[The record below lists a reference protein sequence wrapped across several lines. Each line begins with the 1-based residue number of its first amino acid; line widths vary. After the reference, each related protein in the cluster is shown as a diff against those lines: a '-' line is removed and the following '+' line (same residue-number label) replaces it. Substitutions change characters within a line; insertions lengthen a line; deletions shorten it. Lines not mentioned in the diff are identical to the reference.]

1 MAIKSRMRI
10 KNIKYWLRHYKLN
23 QITMEILKEIK
34 VPTGEIYTAKGDKG
48 VLEFL
53 TVADYG
59 KDANIKADF
68 LGITRELNGVPNG
81 TSCGGRLRNTRC
93 RRDRRRFA
101 NLKRNISMSASQLI
115 SRTPK
120 RAYIIAPSVKQKE
133 EILKSIDRYCSLYYI
148 TMGSAYNI
156 AQTAMIDAYNAI
168 KEDKKLY
175 RQQTKQSINK
185 ALAAYNTW
193 DAKMRFVLADR
204 YQLWLDLSD
213 ASEAELKPLVTTL
226 YYCIDNYFL
235 KNKVPKSKII
245 ARMEAAMV
253 LIDIAVNL
261 FKNLFDNIQKKIGKD
276 LRPMFSDGNA
286 LELRQNW
293 NNAMQSVINSVP
305 GMPDIDI
312 NDDADSVQAAKN
324 IVTKISN
331 EGVYNRAGE
340 YALQVNPEYKPEDYG
355 I

>member
-1 MAIKSRMRI
+1 
-10 KNIKYWLRHYKLN
+10 
-23 QITMEILKEIK
+23 
-34 VPTGEIYTAKGDKG
+34 
-48 VLEFL
+48 
-53 TVADYG
+53 
-59 KDANIKADF
+59 
-68 LGITRELNGVPNG
+68 
-81 TSCGGRLRNTRC
+81 
-93 RRDRRRFA
+93 
-101 NLKRNISMSASQLI
+101 MSTSQLI
-115 SRTPK
+115 SRTPR

-168 KEDKKLY
+168 KEDKKIY

-193 DAKMRFVLADR
+193 DVKMRFVLADR

-245 ARMEAAMV
+245 ARMETAMV

-261 FKNLFDNIQKKIGKD
+261 FRNLFDNIQKKIGMD
-276 LRPMFSDGNA
+276 LRQAFNEGNA
-286 LELRQNW
+286 LELQRNW
-293 NNAMQSVINSVP
+293 NNAMQSVINAIP

-331 EGVYNRAGE
+331 EGIYDRAGE

-355 I
+355 E

>member
-1 MAIKSRMRI
+1 
-10 KNIKYWLRHYKLN
+10 
-23 QITMEILKEIK
+23 
-34 VPTGEIYTAKGDKG
+34 
-48 VLEFL
+48 
-53 TVADYG
+53 
-59 KDANIKADF
+59 
-68 LGITRELNGVPNG
+68 
-81 TSCGGRLRNTRC
+81 
-93 RRDRRRFA
+93 
-101 NLKRNISMSASQLI
+101 MSASLLI

-133 EILKSIDRYCSLYYI
+133 ELLKSIDRYCSLYYI

-193 DAKMRFVLADR
+193 DA
-204 YQLWLDLSD
+204 
-213 ASEAELKPLVTTL
+213 SEAELKPLVTTL

-245 ARMEAAMV
+245 ARMETAMV

-261 FKNLFDNIQKKIGKD
+261 FKNLFDNIQNKIGKD

-286 LELRQNW
+286 LELQQNW

-305 GMPDIDI
+305 GMPDVDI

-331 EGVYNRAGE
+331 ENIYDRAGE
-340 YALQVNPEYKPEDYG
+340 YALQMNPEYKPED
-355 I
+355 

>member
-1 MAIKSRMRI
+1 M
-10 KNIKYWLRHYKLN
+10 
-23 QITMEILKEIK
+23 
-34 VPTGEIYTAKGDKG
+34 
-48 VLEFL
+48 
-53 TVADYG
+53 
-59 KDANIKADF
+59 
-68 LGITRELNGVPNG
+68 
-81 TSCGGRLRNTRC
+81 
-93 RRDRRRFA
+93 
-101 NLKRNISMSASQLI
+101 

-168 KEDKKLY
+168 KDDKIY

-226 YYCIDNYFL
+226 YYSIDNYFL

-245 ARMEAAMV
+245 ARMETAMV
-253 LIDIAVNL
+253 LIDVAVNL

-286 LELRQNW
+286 LELQQNW

-305 GMPDIDI
+305 GMPDINI

-324 IVTKISN
+324 IVMKISN
-331 EGVYNRAGE
+331 ENIYDRAGE

-355 I
+355 E

>member
-1 MAIKSRMRI
+1 
-10 KNIKYWLRHYKLN
+10 
-23 QITMEILKEIK
+23 
-34 VPTGEIYTAKGDKG
+34 
-48 VLEFL
+48 
-53 TVADYG
+53 
-59 KDANIKADF
+59 
-68 LGITRELNGVPNG
+68 
-81 TSCGGRLRNTRC
+81 
-93 RRDRRRFA
+93 
-101 NLKRNISMSASQLI
+101 MSTSQLI
-115 SRTPK
+115 SRTPR
-120 RAYIIAPSVKQKE
+120 RAYIIGPSVKQKE
-133 EILKSIDRYCSLYYI
+133 ELLRSIDRYCSLYYI

-185 ALAAYNTW
+185 SLAAYNTW

-245 ARMEAAMV
+245 ARMETAMV
-253 LIDIAVNL
+253 LIDIAVNM
-261 FKNLFDNIQKKIGKD
+261 FRNLFDNIQKKIGMD
-276 LRPMFSDGNA
+276 LRQAFNEGNA
-286 LELRQNW
+286 LELQRNW
-293 NNAMQSVINSVP
+293 NNAMQSVINAIP

-331 EGVYNRAGE
+331 EGIYDRAGE

-355 I
+355 E

>member
-1 MAIKSRMRI
+1 
-10 KNIKYWLRHYKLN
+10 
-23 QITMEILKEIK
+23 
-34 VPTGEIYTAKGDKG
+34 
-48 VLEFL
+48 
-53 TVADYG
+53 
-59 KDANIKADF
+59 
-68 LGITRELNGVPNG
+68 
-81 TSCGGRLRNTRC
+81 
-93 RRDRRRFA
+93 
-101 NLKRNISMSASQLI
+101 MSTSQLI
-115 SRTPK
+115 SRTP
-120 RAYIIAPSVKQKE
+120 RRTYIIAPSVKQKE

-193 DAKMRFVLADR
+193 DTKMRFVLADR

-245 ARMEAAMV
+245 ARMETAMV

-286 LELRQNW
+286 LELQQNW

-305 GMPDIDI
+305 GMPDINI

-324 IVTKISN
+324 IVTKLSN
-331 EGVYNRAGE
+331 ENIYNRAGE
-340 YALQVNPEYKPEDYG
+340 YALQLNPEYKPEGYG
-355 I
+355 E

>member
-1 MAIKSRMRI
+1 
-10 KNIKYWLRHYKLN
+10 
-23 QITMEILKEIK
+23 
-34 VPTGEIYTAKGDKG
+34 
-48 VLEFL
+48 
-53 TVADYG
+53 
-59 KDANIKADF
+59 
-68 LGITRELNGVPNG
+68 
-81 TSCGGRLRNTRC
+81 
-93 RRDRRRFA
+93 
-101 NLKRNISMSASQLI
+101 MSASQLI
-115 SRTPK
+115 SRNPK

-133 EILKSIDRYCSLYYI
+133 ELLKSIDRYCSLYYI

-193 DAKMRFVLADR
+193 DAKMRFALADR

-226 YYCIDNYFL
+226 YYCIDNYLL

-261 FKNLFDNIQKKIGKD
+261 FRNLFDNIQKKIGMD
-276 LRPMFSDGNA
+276 LRQAFNEGNA
-286 LELRQNW
+286 LELQRNW
-293 NNAMQSVINSVP
+293 NNAMQSVINAIP
-305 GMPDIDI
+305 EMPDIDI

-331 EGVYNRAGE
+331 EGIYDRAGE
-340 YALQVNPEYKPEDYG
+340 YALQMNPEYKPEDYG
-355 I
+355 E

>member
-1 MAIKSRMRI
+1 MSTA
-10 KNIKYWLRHYKLN
+10 
-23 QITMEILKEIK
+23 QITS
-34 VPTGEIYTAKGDKG
+34 
-48 VLEFL
+48 
-53 TVADYG
+53 
-59 KDANIKADF
+59 
-68 LGITRELNGVPNG
+68 G
-81 TSCGGRLRNTRC
+81 TPR
-93 RRDRRRFA
+93 
-101 NLKRNISMSASQLI
+101 
-115 SRTPK
+115 

-133 EILKSIDRYCSLYYI
+133 ELLKSIDRYCSLYYI

-185 ALAAYNTW
+185 TLAAYNTW
-193 DAKMRFVLADR
+193 DAKMRFILADR

-245 ARMEAAMV
+245 ARMETAMV
-253 LIDIAVNL
+253 LIDIAANL
-261 FKNLFDNIQKKIGKD
+261 FRNLFDNIQKKIGMD
-276 LRPMFSDGNA
+276 LRQAFNEGNA
-286 LELRQNW
+286 LELQRNW
-293 NNAMQSVINSVP
+293 NNAMQSVINAIP

-331 EGVYNRAGE
+331 EGIYDRAGE
-340 YALQVNPEYKPEDYG
+340 YALQVNPKYKPEDYG
-355 I
+355 E

>member
-1 MAIKSRMRI
+1 
-10 KNIKYWLRHYKLN
+10 
-23 QITMEILKEIK
+23 
-34 VPTGEIYTAKGDKG
+34 
-48 VLEFL
+48 
-53 TVADYG
+53 
-59 KDANIKADF
+59 
-68 LGITRELNGVPNG
+68 
-81 TSCGGRLRNTRC
+81 
-93 RRDRRRFA
+93 
-101 NLKRNISMSASQLI
+101 MSTSQLI
-115 SRTPK
+115 SRTPR

-148 TMGSAYNI
+148 TMGS
-156 AQTAMIDAYNAI
+156 
-168 KEDKKLY
+168 
-175 RQQTKQSINK
+175 
-185 ALAAYNTW
+185 AYNTW

-245 ARMEAAMV
+245 SRMETAMV

-286 LELRQNW
+286 LELQQNW

-305 GMPDIDI
+305 GMPDINI

-324 IVTKISN
+324 IVMKISN
-331 EGVYNRAGE
+331 ENIYDRAGE

-355 I
+355 E

>member
-1 MAIKSRMRI
+1 
-10 KNIKYWLRHYKLN
+10 
-23 QITMEILKEIK
+23 
-34 VPTGEIYTAKGDKG
+34 
-48 VLEFL
+48 
-53 TVADYG
+53 
-59 KDANIKADF
+59 
-68 LGITRELNGVPNG
+68 
-81 TSCGGRLRNTRC
+81 
-93 RRDRRRFA
+93 
-101 NLKRNISMSASQLI
+101 MSASQLI
-115 SRTPK
+115 SRTPR

-193 DAKMRFVLADR
+193 DTKMRFVLADR

-245 ARMEAAMV
+245 ARMETAMV

-286 LELRQNW
+286 LELQQNW

-305 GMPDIDI
+305 GMPDINI

-324 IVTKISN
+324 IVTKLSN
-331 EGVYNRAGE
+331 EGIYDRAGE
-340 YALQVNPEYKPEDYG
+340 YALQMNPEYKPEDYEG
-355 I
+355 

>member
-1 MAIKSRMRI
+1 MS
-10 KNIKYWLRHYKLN
+10 
-23 QITMEILKEIK
+23 
-34 VPTGEIYTAKGDKG
+34 
-48 VLEFL
+48 
-53 TVADYG
+53 
-59 KDANIKADF
+59 
-68 LGITRELNGVPNG
+68 
-81 TSCGGRLRNTRC
+81 TSL
-93 RRDRRRFA
+93 
-101 NLKRNISMSASQLI
+101 LI
-115 SRTPK
+115 SRTPR

-245 ARMEAAMV
+245 ARMETAMV

-261 FKNLFDNIQKKIGKD
+261 FKNLFERKSARTC
-276 LRPMFSDGNA
+276 RPMFSDGNA
-286 LELRQNW
+286 LELQQNW

-305 GMPDIDI
+305 GMPDINI

-324 IVTKISN
+324 IVMKISN
-331 EGVYNRAGE
+331 ENIYDRAGE

-355 I
+355 E

>member
-1 MAIKSRMRI
+1 
-10 KNIKYWLRHYKLN
+10 
-23 QITMEILKEIK
+23 
-34 VPTGEIYTAKGDKG
+34 
-48 VLEFL
+48 
-53 TVADYG
+53 
-59 KDANIKADF
+59 
-68 LGITRELNGVPNG
+68 
-81 TSCGGRLRNTRC
+81 
-93 RRDRRRFA
+93 
-101 NLKRNISMSASQLI
+101 MSTSQLI
-115 SRTPK
+115 SRTPR
-120 RAYIIAPSVKQKE
+120 RAYIIAPSVEQKKK
-133 EILKSIDRYCSLYYI
+133 LLMSIDRYCSLYYI

-286 LELRQNW
+286 LELQRNW
-293 NNAMQSVINSVP
+293 NSAMQSVINAIP

-331 EGVYNRAGE
+331 EGIYDRAGE
-340 YALQVNPEYKPEDYG
+340 YALQVNPEYKPDDYEE
-355 I
+355 

>member
-1 MAIKSRMRI
+1 
-10 KNIKYWLRHYKLN
+10 
-23 QITMEILKEIK
+23 
-34 VPTGEIYTAKGDKG
+34 
-48 VLEFL
+48 
-53 TVADYG
+53 
-59 KDANIKADF
+59 
-68 LGITRELNGVPNG
+68 
-81 TSCGGRLRNTRC
+81 
-93 RRDRRRFA
+93 
-101 NLKRNISMSASQLI
+101 MSTSQLM
-115 SRTPK
+115 SRTPR

-133 EILKSIDRYCSLYYI
+133 KILRSIDRYCSLYYI

-185 ALAAYNTW
+185 SLAAYNTW

-235 KNKVPKSKII
+235 KNQVPKSKIV

-253 LIDIAVNL
+253 LIDVAVSL
-261 FKNLFDNIQKKIGKD
+261 FRNLFDNVRKKIGVD
-276 LRPMFSDGNA
+276 LRPAFNEGNA
-286 LELRQNW
+286 LELQHNW
-293 NNAMQSVINSVP
+293 NNAMQSVINTIP

-324 IVTKISN
+324 IITKLTN
-331 EGVYNRAGE
+331 EGIYDRAGE
-340 YALQVNPEYKPEDYG
+340 YALQLNPEYRPENYG
-355 I
+355 E

>member
-1 MAIKSRMRI
+1 
-10 KNIKYWLRHYKLN
+10 
-23 QITMEILKEIK
+23 
-34 VPTGEIYTAKGDKG
+34 
-48 VLEFL
+48 
-53 TVADYG
+53 
-59 KDANIKADF
+59 
-68 LGITRELNGVPNG
+68 
-81 TSCGGRLRNTRC
+81 
-93 RRDRRRFA
+93 
-101 NLKRNISMSASQLI
+101 MSASQLI
-115 SRTPK
+115 SRNPK

-133 EILKSIDRYCSLYYI
+133 ELLKSIDRYCSLYYI

-193 DAKMRFVLADR
+193 DAKMLFVLADR

-245 ARMEAAMV
+245 ARMETAMV

-261 FKNLFDNIQKKIGKD
+261 FRNLFDNIQKKIGMD
-276 LRPMFSDGNA
+276 LRQAFNEGNA
-286 LELRQNW
+286 LELQRNW
-293 NNAMQSVINSVP
+293 NNAMQSVINAIP

-331 EGVYNRAGE
+331 EGIYDRAGE

-355 I
+355 E

>member
-1 MAIKSRMRI
+1 
-10 KNIKYWLRHYKLN
+10 
-23 QITMEILKEIK
+23 
-34 VPTGEIYTAKGDKG
+34 
-48 VLEFL
+48 
-53 TVADYG
+53 
-59 KDANIKADF
+59 
-68 LGITRELNGVPNG
+68 
-81 TSCGGRLRNTRC
+81 
-93 RRDRRRFA
+93 
-101 NLKRNISMSASQLI
+101 MSTSQLI
-115 SRTPK
+115 SRTPR

-133 EILKSIDRYCSLYYI
+133 ELLRSIDRYCSLYYI

-185 ALAAYNTW
+185 SLAAYNTW

-245 ARMEAAMV
+245 ARMETAMV

-261 FKNLFDNIQKKIGKD
+261 FRNLFDNIQKKIGMD
-276 LRPMFSDGNA
+276 LRQAFNEGNA
-286 LELRQNW
+286 LELQRNW
-293 NNAMQSVINSVP
+293 NNAMQSVINAIP
-305 GMPDIDI
+305 GLPDIDI
-312 NDDADSVQAAKN
+312 NDDVDSVQAAKN

-331 EGVYNRAGE
+331 EGIYDRAGE

-355 I
+355 E